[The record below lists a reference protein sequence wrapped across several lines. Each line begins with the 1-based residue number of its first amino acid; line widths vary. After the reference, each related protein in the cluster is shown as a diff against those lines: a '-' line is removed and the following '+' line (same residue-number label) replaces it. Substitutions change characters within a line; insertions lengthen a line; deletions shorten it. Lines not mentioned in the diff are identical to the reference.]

1 MSAYTEFISKLCE
14 LAIKLKRVS
23 LNVYTHIVFDDAEEE
38 LKRME
43 DLQNARKEL
52 EQTRGRS
59 WCRKGC
65 LRQYDYRKNERCF
78 AVAGRFLY
86 RESCINMVQ

>member
-23 LNVYTHIVFDDAEEE
+23 LNVYTHIGFDDAEEE

-43 DLQNARKEL
+43 EFRKAQAEV
-52 EQTRGRS
+52 EQKKEKPMSQKMFR
-59 WCRKGC
+59 
-65 LRQYDYRKNERCF
+65 
-78 AVAGRFLY
+78 A
-86 RESCINMVQ
+86 I

>member
-1 MSAYTEFISKLCE
+1 MNPKTLQYLMGHSDIS
-14 LAIKLKRVS
+14 VTM
-23 LNVYTHIVFDDAEEE
+23 NVYTHIGFDDAEEE

-52 EQTRGRS
+52 EQTRGGRS

-65 LRQYDYRKNERCF
+65 LRQYDYRKNERRF